1 MIELLGLEP
10 LAGEGGQWAQTWRD
24 EHSSAIYFLL
34 RPGDFSALHRLG
46 GVELWHHYAGAA
58 VEMLLLGPD
67 GMVLRPRLGADMAA
81 GERPVIAVGAGT
93 WMAAG
98 TCGEWSLVGT
108 TMAPP
113 FDEASFELGDRA
125 ALLAEF
131 PDAAADI
138 RRFTRHR
145 ADAPTPGHRSAS
157 SVGRPSP
164 AVASDSTVPAEAA
177 PRRALPADG
186 LGRADSD
193 SAVPADAAHG

>member
-10 LAGEGGQWAQTWRD
+10 LAGEGGQWAQAWRD

-58 VEMLLLGPD
+58 VEMLLLEAD
-67 GMVLRPRLGADMAA
+67 GTVLRPRLGADMAA

-113 FDEASFELGDRA
+113 FDDANFEIGEREALTA
-125 ALLAEF
+125 AF
-131 PDAAADI
+131 PEAAADI
-138 RRFTRHR
+138 RRFTRHP
-145 ADAPTPGHRSAS
+145 ADAATPTDHAFPSTGSSSAT
-157 SVGRPSP
+157 
-164 AVASDSTVPAEAA
+164 D
-177 PRRALPADG
+177 
-186 LGRADSD
+186 DSD
-193 SAVPADAAHG
+193 SIAPADAAHG